1 MRTLK
6 NHLSYVVHKAQG
18 VPKRCDYAGVVAICA
33 CEHECATVTLY

>member
-18 VPKRCDYAGVVAICA
+18 VPKRCDYAGVVWSGCN
-33 CEHECATVTLY
+33 LRM